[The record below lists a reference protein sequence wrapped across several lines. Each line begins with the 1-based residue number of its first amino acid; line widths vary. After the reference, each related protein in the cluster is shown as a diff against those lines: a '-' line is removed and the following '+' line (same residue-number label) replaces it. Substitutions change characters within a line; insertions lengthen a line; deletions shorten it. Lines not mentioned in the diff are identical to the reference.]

1 MSRHMKY
8 RGFSRVNLTRI
19 APLFIAVTLILGGLQ
34 LPASAFGESGYISSE
49 IAQGRQMENAGQ
61 WYQAGQAYYG
71 LLLGQV
77 NMNAGIGP
85 DFRIALM
92 RRALACMTRAANSS
106 NPGERNQAQQA
117 LPGFYVSM
125 IKLEPNNPTW
135 QFLLAQYRCS
145 IGGYMEAKENLQDAL
160 ATTGG
165 QPAVRDKARKLL
177 AHIGGYMGAD
187 RARVA
192 RSASAPGVRQALGR
206 MPVSTGGYK
215 MARPLTPDGAQR
227 KWLGQQTASD
237 RDNGW

>member
-1 MSRHMKY
+1 MNSA
-8 RGFSRVNLTRI
+8 RI
-19 APLFIAVTLILGGLQ
+19 SSLLIAVTLILGGSQ
-34 LPASAFGESGYISSE
+34 SPVFAYGESGYISSE

-77 NMNAGIGP
+77 NTNAGIGP
-85 DFRIALM
+85 DFKIALM

-106 NPGERNQAQQA
+106 IPGERSQAQQA
-117 LPGFYVSM
+117 LPGFYVTM
-125 IKLEPNNPTW
+125 IKLDPNNPTW

-145 IGGYMEAKENLQDAL
+145 VGGYMEAKENLQDAL

-165 QPAVRDKARKLL
+165 QPAVREKARKLL

-192 RSASAPGVRQALGR
+192 RSAAAPGVRQALGR
-206 MPVSTGGYK
+206 IPVSTGGYK
-215 MARPLTPDGAQR
+215 MARPMTPDGAQR
-227 KWLGQQTASD
+227 KWLGQQTVSD
-237 RDNGW
+237 KDNGW

>member
-1 MSRHMKY
+1 MNQ
-8 RGFSRVNLTRI
+8 VRI
-19 APLFIAVTLILGGLQ
+19 APFVIAVILTLGNSQ
-34 LPASAFGESGYISSE
+34 QRASAFGENGYISSE
-49 IAQGRQMENAGQ
+49 IAQCRQMENSGQ

-85 DFRIALM
+85 DFKVALM

-106 NPGERNQAQQA
+106 NPGERSQAEQA

-125 IKLEPNNPTW
+125 IKLDPNNPTW

-145 IGGYMEAKENLQDAL
+145 IGGYMEAKEHLQDAL

-165 QPAVRDKARKLL
+165 QPVVRDKARKLL

-206 MPVSTGGYK
+206 LPVSTGYK
-215 MARPLTPDGAQR
+215 IPMPMTPDGAQR
-227 KWLGQQTASD
+227 KWMGQQTAAD
-237 RDNGW
+237 KGNGW

>member
-1 MSRHMKY
+1 MNS
-8 RGFSRVNLTRI
+8 GRI
-19 APLFIAVTLILGGLQ
+19 AALLIAVTFTLGGSQ
-34 LPASAFGESGYISSE
+34 QRASAFGETGYISSE
-49 IAQGRQMENAGQ
+49 IAQCRQMESSGQ
-61 WYQAGQAYYG
+61 WYQAGQGYYG

-77 NMNAGIGP
+77 NMNAGIAP
-85 DFRIALM
+85 DFKVALM

-125 IKLEPNNPTW
+125 IKLDPNNPTW

-192 RSASAPGVRQALGR
+192 RSAAAPGVRQALGR
-206 MPVSTGGYK
+206 IPTATGGYR
-215 MARPLTPDGAQR
+215 MPRPMTPDAVER

>member
-1 MSRHMKY
+1 MHL
-8 RGFSRVNLTRI
+8 VRI
-19 APLFIAVTLILGGLQ
+19 VPFVTAVTLTLGISQ
-34 LPASAFGESGYISSE
+34 LRASAYGENGYISSE
-49 IAQGRQMENAGQ
+49 LAQGRQMENSGQ

-77 NMNAGIGP
+77 NMNAGIGA
-85 DFRIALM
+85 DFKVALM

-106 NPGERNQAQQA
+106 NPGERSQAQQA

-145 IGGYMEAKENLQDAL
+145 IGGYMEARENLQDAI

-177 AHIGGYMGAD
+177 AHIGGYMSAD

-192 RSASAPGVRQALGR
+192 RSANAPGVRQALGR
-206 MPVSTGGYK
+206 LPDTNGRVK
-215 MARPLTPDGAQR
+215 MARPMTPDGAQR
-227 KWLGQQTASD
+227 KWLGQQTVSD
-237 RDNGW
+237 KDNGW

>member
-1 MSRHMKY
+1 M
-8 RGFSRVNLTRI
+8 NLVRI
-19 APLFIAVTLILGGLQ
+19 APFVIAVTLTLGNAQ
-34 LPASAFGESGYISSE
+34 QRASAFGENGYISSE
-49 IAQGRQMENAGQ
+49 IAQCRQMENSGQ
-61 WYQAGQAYYG
+61 WYQAGQGYYG
-71 LLLGQV
+71 LLLGGV

-85 DFRIALM
+85 DFKVALM

-106 NPGERNQAQQA
+106 NPGERSQAQQA

-125 IKLEPNNPTW
+125 IKLDPNNPTW
-135 QFLLAQYRCS
+135 QYLLAQYRCS

-192 RSASAPGVRQALGR
+192 RSAAAPGVRQALGR
-206 MPVSTGGYK
+206 FPTTTGGVK
-215 MARPLTPDGAQR
+215 MARPMTPDGAQR
-227 KWLGQQTASD
+227 KWLGQQTVSD
-237 RDNGW
+237 KENGW

>member
-1 MSRHMKY
+1 M
-8 RGFSRVNLTRI
+8 NLARI
-19 APLFIAVTLILGGLQ
+19 APFVIAVTLALGGSQ
-34 LPASAFGESGYISSE
+34 QRASAFGEEGYISSE
-49 IAQGRQMENAGQ
+49 IGQCRQLESSGQ

-85 DFRIALM
+85 DFKVALM
-92 RRALACMTRAANSS
+92 RRALACMTRAANSN
-106 NPGERNQAQQA
+106 NPGERSQAKEA

-145 IGGYMEAKENLQDAL
+145 IGGYLEAKENLQDAL

-187 RARVA
+187 RVRVA
-192 RSASAPGVRQALGR
+192 KEANAPGVRQALSRPPAASGRVR
-206 MPVSTGGYK
+206 MP
-215 MARPLTPDGAQR
+215 RPMTADGAER
-227 KWLGQQTASD
+227 KWLGQQTAAD
-237 RDNGW
+237 KDNGW